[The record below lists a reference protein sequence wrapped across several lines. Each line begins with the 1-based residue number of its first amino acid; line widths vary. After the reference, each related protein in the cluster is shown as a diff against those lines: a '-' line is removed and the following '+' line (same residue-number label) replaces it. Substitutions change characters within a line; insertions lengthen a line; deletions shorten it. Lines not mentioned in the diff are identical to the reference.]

1 MKLTSVSRKSIIFF
15 VFLFLLSFTFSNSIE
30 AAEKTKKVQIQQ
42 KVNMSWLDKNGEK
55 TIESLACGAQIPV
68 NSKLKITAQMK
79 NKGGDITTVVQFK
92 NKDGFDYYDYYDGVL
107 KIDGKNASKNQ
118 YHQLID
124 DGLSMKLTTSYKKI
138 ELEVKSIGS
147 SNDEAILDINYSYTS
162 SKKEKTITKS
172 ETFCGQF
179 VSTGATYDVTLY
191 DYDGT
196 LISKE
201 KVTSG
206 NSLKIPEVKRTGY
219 SLLGFSSDP
228 YGENGYYKSESVSR
242 SLTLYAVYEKQQF
255 SVFFYVN
262 NEIYKEV
269 MIDYGEDV
277 KQIEAPTLTGMK
289 FEGWDGDFKNVT
301 ENRDIIA
308 KYSKIEVHNSTSISF
323 KEIETKNGS
332 DKKDTEKTKIISRSS
347 MGSDSTDKGIEIKNK
362 KEDGLNYLGIWA
374 AGAIIAVVMY
384 WIYRK
389 RIKRKREPI

>member
-15 VFLFLLSFTFSNSIE
+15 VFLFLLSFTFSNSID
-30 AAEKTKKVQIQQ
+30 AAENTKKVQIQQ
-42 KVNMSWLDKNGEK
+42 KVNMSWLDKDSEK
-55 TIESLACGAQIPV
+55 TIESLACGVQIPV

-79 NKGGDITTVVQFK
+79 NKGWDITTVVQFK
-92 NKDGFDYYDYYDGVL
+92 NKEGFDYYDYYDGVL
-107 KIDGKNASKNQ
+107 KIEGKNASKNQ

-124 DGLSMKLTTSYKKI
+124 DGLSIKLTTSYKKI

-147 SNDEAILDINYSYTS
+147 SDDEAVLDINYSYTS
-162 SKKEKTITKS
+162 SKKEKTVTKS

-179 VSTGATYDVTLY
+179 VSTGATYD
-191 DYDGT
+191 GT

-206 NSLKIPEVKRTGY
+206 NSLKLPEVKRTGY

-228 YGENGYYKSESVSR
+228 YGENGYYKNESVSR

-301 ENRDIIA
+301 ENRNITV
-308 KYSKIEVHNSTSISF
+308 KYSKVEAHSSTSISF

-332 DKKDTEKTKIISRSS
+332 NKNDTEKTKIISRSS
-347 MGSDSTDKGIEIKNK
+347 MGKTSADDGIEIKNK

-384 WIYRK
+384 WLYRK
-389 RIKRKREPI
+389 RNKRKREPI